1 MTKCAADP
9 AGCQRPPG
17 PGSPFPGAAQVGGQI
32 AGEPQLDVSGDQQ
45 PGPADG
51 LLGVPDPGG
60 GPPELGLRVG
70 DRLRGF
76 DRLPAEAEITNPRHP
91 LAGQR
96 VPVVEAHRCNGAV
109 WLTVT
114 LPDGYPA
121 RIPVDDTD
129 LGTARVA
136 GPGTAVL
143 SVAGIRRLRE
153 LAAGMAAG
161 GRDQ

>member
-1 MTKCAADP
+1 M
-9 AGCQRPPG
+9 
-17 PGSPFPGAAQVGGQI
+17 
-32 AGEPQLDVSGDQQ
+32 
-45 PGPADG
+45 
-51 LLGVPDPGG
+51 
-60 GPPELGLRVG
+60 
-70 DRLRGF
+70 
-76 DRLPAEAEITNPRHP
+76 
-91 LAGQR
+91 
-96 VPVVEAHRCNGAV
+96 VEAHRCNGAV

-143 SVAGIRRLRE
+143 SVGGIRRLRE
-153 LAAGMAAG
+153 LAAGMAAR

>member
-1 MTKCAADP
+1 M
-9 AGCQRPPG
+9 
-17 PGSPFPGAAQVGGQI
+17 
-32 AGEPQLDVSGDQQ
+32 
-45 PGPADG
+45 
-51 LLGVPDPGG
+51 
-60 GPPELGLRVG
+60 
-70 DRLRGF
+70 
-76 DRLPAEAEITNPRHP
+76 
-91 LAGQR
+91 
-96 VPVVEAHRCNGAV
+96 VEAHRCNGAV

-136 GPGTAVL
+136 GPGTTVL

-153 LAAGMAAG
+153 LAAAMAAR

>member
-1 MTKCAADP
+1 VPGQGGVAADLAVGQP
-9 AGCQRPPG
+9 EAGFR
-17 PGSPFPGAAQVGGQI
+17 GGYT
-32 AGEPQLDVSGDQQ
+32 
-45 PGPADG
+45 
-51 LLGVPDPGG
+51 
-60 GPPELGLRVG
+60 
-70 DRLRGF
+70 LRGF

-96 VPVVEAHRCNGAV
+96 MPVAAACRRNGAE

-136 GPGTAVL
+136 GPGSGIL

-153 LAAGMAAG
+153 LATGAG
-161 GRDQ
+161 RERSR

>member
-1 MTKCAADP
+1 VAADR
-9 AGCQRPPG
+9 GV
-17 PGSPFPGAAQVGGQI
+17 GADLEV
-32 AGEPQLDVSGDQQ
+32 
-45 PGPADG
+45 GPAQD
-51 LLGVPDPGG
+51 LLRGG
-60 GPPELGLRVG
+60 HT
-70 DRLRGF
+70 LRGF

-96 VPVVEAHRCNGAV
+96 MPVAAACRRNGAE

-136 GPGTAVL
+136 GPGTGIL

-153 LAAGMAAG
+153 LATGAG
-161 GRDQ
+161 RERSR

>member
-1 MTKCAADP
+1 VAFEAELVL
-9 AGCQRPPG
+9 R
-17 PGSPFPGAAQVGGQI
+17 GG
-32 AGEPQLDVSGDQQ
+32 
-45 PGPADG
+45 
-51 LLGVPDPGG
+51 
-60 GPPELGLRVG
+60 RT
-70 DRLRGF
+70 LRGF

-91 LAGQR
+91 LAGRR

-153 LAAGMAAG
+153 LAAGMAAR

>member
-1 MTKCAADP
+1 M
-9 AGCQRPPG
+9 
-17 PGSPFPGAAQVGGQI
+17 I
-32 AGEPQLDVSGDQQ
+32 Q
-45 PGPADG
+45 PGLA
-51 LLGVPDPGG
+51 
-60 GPPELGLRVG
+60 LRVS
-70 DRLRGF
+70 DTLRGF

-129 LGTARVA
+129 LGAATVA
-136 GPGTAVL
+136 VPGTGIL

-153 LAAGMAAG
+153 LVT
-161 GRDQ
+161 GRERDR

>member
-1 MTKCAADP
+1 VRQHGEGDVPVPGVVAADLVVVE
-9 AGCQRPPG
+9 AG
-17 PGSPFPGAAQVGGQI
+17 FV
-32 AGEPQLDVSGDQQ
+32 
-45 PGPADG
+45 
-51 LLGVPDPGG
+51 
-60 GPPELGLRVG
+60 LRVG

-153 LAAGMAAG
+153 LAAGMAAR

>member
-1 MTKCAADP
+1 VTGDR
-9 AGCQRPPG
+9 G
-17 PGSPFPGAAQVGGQI
+17 V
-32 AGEPQLDVSGDQQ
+32 EPD
-45 PGPADG
+45 
-51 LLGVPDPGG
+51 
-60 GPPELGLRVG
+60 LGLVEAEAVLRG
-70 DRLRGF
+70 GYTLRGF

-96 VPVVEAHRCNGAV
+96 MPVAAACRRNGAE

-136 GPGTAVL
+136 GPGTGIL

-153 LAAGMAAG
+153 LATGAG
-161 GRDQ
+161 RERSR

>member
-1 MTKCAADP
+1 MPGVVAANLVVVQ
-9 AGCQRPPG
+9 AGL
-17 PGSPFPGAAQVGGQI
+17 V
-32 AGEPQLDVSGDQQ
+32 
-45 PGPADG
+45 
-51 LLGVPDPGG
+51 LG
-60 GPPELGLRVG
+60 VG

-96 VPVVEAHRCNGAV
+96 VPVVAAYRCGGAV

-121 RIPVDDTD
+121 RIPVDDTG
-129 LGTARVA
+129 LGSARVP
-136 GPGTAVL
+136 GPGTGIL

-153 LAAGMAAG
+153 LATGAGKE
-161 GRDQ
+161 RNQ

>member
-1 MTKCAADP
+1 VKLTKLLYDLGASTA
-9 AGCQRPPG
+9 RYLLR
-17 PGSPFPGAAQVGGQI
+17 GSNT
-32 AGEPQLDVSGDQQ
+32 
-45 PGPADG
+45 
-51 LLGVPDPGG
+51 
-60 GPPELGLRVG
+60 
-70 DRLRGF
+70 LRGF
-76 DRLPAEAEITNPRHP
+76 DRLPAEVEITNPRHP

-96 VPVVEAHRCNGAV
+96 VPVVAAHRYHGAV

-136 GPGTAVL
+136 GTGTTVM
-143 SVAGIRRLRE
+143 SVAGIRRLRD
-153 LAAGMAAG
+153 LAAAMAVG

>member
-1 MTKCAADP
+1 VPDR
-9 AGCQRPPG
+9 GVECQEALDDPG
-17 PGSPFPGAAQVGGQI
+17 P
-32 AGEPQLDVSGDQQ
+32 Q
-45 PGPADG
+45 PGGDAAAVAFEAE
-51 LLGVPDPGG
+51 LVLRGG
-60 GPPELGLRVG
+60 HT
-70 DRLRGF
+70 LRGF

-91 LAGQR
+91 LAGRR
-96 VPVVEAHRCNGAV
+96 VPVVEAHRFNGAV

-136 GPGTAVL
+136 GPGTTVL

-153 LAAGMAAG
+153 LAAAMAG
-161 GRDQ
+161 RGRDQ

>member
-1 MTKCAADP
+1 MAFEAELVL
-9 AGCQRPPG
+9 
-17 PGSPFPGAAQVGGQI
+17 SGGHT
-32 AGEPQLDVSGDQQ
+32 
-45 PGPADG
+45 
-51 LLGVPDPGG
+51 
-60 GPPELGLRVG
+60 
-70 DRLRGF
+70 LRGF

-121 RIPVDDTD
+121 RVPVDDTGV
-129 LGTARVA
+129 GTARVA
-136 GPGTAVL
+136 GPGTTTVL

-153 LAAGMAAG
+153 LAAAMAG
-161 GRDQ
+161 RGRDQ

>member
-1 MTKCAADP
+1 MAD
-9 AGCQRPPG
+9 
-17 PGSPFPGAAQVGGQI
+17 
-32 AGEPQLDVSGDQQ
+32 DDQ
-45 PGPADG
+45 PGPPVGSARVAD
-51 LLGVPDPGG
+51 LRG
-60 GPPELGLRVG
+60 GPAEDLLSVG

-76 DRLPAEAEITNPRHP
+76 DRLPAEIMNPRHP

-96 VPVVEAHRCNGAV
+96 VPVVAAYRCSGAV

-129 LGTARVA
+129 LGPARVA
-136 GPGTAVL
+136 VPGTGIL

-153 LAAGMAAG
+153 LAMGAGKE
-161 GRDQ
+161 RDR